1 MSQQEISAEHA
12 IAQLTNLVLALAHT
26 QAAANPEH
34 AMQRIGA
41 AVYASRQQ
49 GVGDYY
55 PLEVFKK
62 VFPGQNLPAVVD

>member
-12 IAQLTNLVLALAHT
+12 IAQLTSLVLALAHT

-41 AVYASRQQ
+41 AVYSCQQQ

-62 VFPGQNLPAVVD
+62 VFPGKPLPIVVG